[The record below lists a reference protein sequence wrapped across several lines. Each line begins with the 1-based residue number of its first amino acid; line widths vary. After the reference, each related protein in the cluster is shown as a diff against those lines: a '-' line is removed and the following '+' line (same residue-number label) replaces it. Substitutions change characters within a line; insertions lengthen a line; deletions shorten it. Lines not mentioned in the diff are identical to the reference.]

1 MLSFE
6 WEPALPPAPTVAP
19 VIDAEADNAEAD
31 DMVVTWESTK

>member
-1 MLSFE
+1 
-6 WEPALPPAPTVAP
+6 VAP